1 MRHIQEALVKYKIPK
16 VNLLILS
23 DTGLDYDEDK
33 DCNEERIYHSLHFKH
48 FTPETLIV
56 GSITR
61 PAFSTQ
67 PQQELIEILEKLEP
81 TKNILIMWWIIGF
94 IIWMLAALLMIRFVA
109 VSCKSD
115 VSEEEINK
123 LKKKYNVN
131 DNTKN

>member
-1 MRHIQEALVKYKIPK
+1 
-16 VNLLILS
+16 
-23 DTGLDYDEDK
+23 
-33 DCNEERIYHSLHFKH
+33 
-48 FTPETLIV
+48 
-56 GSITR
+56 
-61 PAFSTQ
+61 
-67 PQQELIEILEKLEP
+67 
-81 TKNILIMWWIIGF
+81 MWWIIGF